1 MKKTVKPSPW
11 VVILFG
17 IMALFCLVWTF
28 SGFITGNTTVFPEI
42 LIDLLIVGVFVWF
55 LLKYLSQEKI
65 LYDENSFTVGEKT
78 YSYSDITNVTV
89 DSEQIMRNAST
100 LRIKVYI
107 GEEEICSFTKD
118 DKNGKDFVAVLKN
131 NDVTVNIDV

>member
-17 IMALFCLVWTF
+17 IMALFCLVLTI

-42 LIDLLIVGVFVWF
+42 LIDLVVAGAFVWL

-65 LYDENSFTVGEKT
+65 VYDENSFTVGKKT
-78 YSYSDITNVTV
+78 YGYEDITNVTV
-89 DSEQIMRNAST
+89 DSEQIIRSVST

>member
-1 MKKTVKPSPW
+1 MKKTVKPILW

-17 IMALFCLVWTF
+17 IMAVFCSALTV
-28 SGFITGNTTVFPEI
+28 SGFIKGDISVFPEV
-42 LIDLLIVGVFVWF
+42 LIDMIVIVAFVWV

-89 DSEQIMRNAST
+89 DSEQIIRNVST
-100 LRIKVYI
+100 LRINIYI

-118 DKNGKDFVAVLKN
+118 DKGGKDFISVLKRNDVAV
-131 NDVTVNIDV
+131 NIEV

>member
-17 IMALFCLVWTF
+17 IMALFCLVLTF

-42 LIDLLIVGVFVWF
+42 LIDLVVVGAFVWL

-65 LYDENSFTVGEKT
+65 FYDENSFTVGEKT
-78 YSYSDITNVTV
+78 YRYEDITNVTV
-89 DSEQIMRNAST
+89 DSEQIIRSVST

>member
-17 IMALFCLVWTF
+17 IMALFCLVLTI

-42 LIDLLIVGVFVWF
+42 LIDLVVVGAFIWL

-65 LYDENSFTVGEKT
+65 FYDENSFTVGEKT
-78 YSYSDITNVTV
+78 YGYEDITNVIV
-89 DSEQIMRNAST
+89 DSEQIIRSVST

-118 DKNGKDFVAVLKN
+118 DKGGKDFIAVLKN

>member
-17 IMALFCLVWTF
+17 IMALFCLVLTF

-42 LIDLLIVGVFVWF
+42 LIDLVVAGAFVWL

-65 LYDENSFTVGEKT
+65 VYDENSFTVGEKT
-78 YSYSDITNVTV
+78 YRYEDITNVTV
-89 DSEQIMRNAST
+89 DSEQIIGSVST
-100 LRIKVYI
+100 LRIKVYK